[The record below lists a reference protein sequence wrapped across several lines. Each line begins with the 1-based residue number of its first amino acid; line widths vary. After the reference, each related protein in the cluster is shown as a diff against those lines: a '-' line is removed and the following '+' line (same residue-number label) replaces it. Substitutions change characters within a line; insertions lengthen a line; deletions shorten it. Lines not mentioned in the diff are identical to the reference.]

1 MPWYYAR
8 NGQRFGPV
16 EETELQRLAGSGQ
29 LGPADLTWKPGMP
42 SWTRAGEVPELAP
55 LFRPAAAPAPP
66 PPPVFSPVPPPP
78 SAQPYSSAPS
88 PAPYAP
94 APPSPQPYSPPPPSS
109 SPGAFSPYAPPAAP
123 LTAPPQAYRNPMFG
137 TTTTPEY
144 ASFGSRFAA
153 FLIDQVLLGV
163 GGAAIGLVLGA
174 GIGASGGTVG
184 TGVEMLLNLVGIV
197 IGWVY
202 YAGLE
207 SSSQRATL
215 GKRLLGLQ
223 VTDLQG
229 QQVDFLHATG
239 RHFGKILSALP
250 LLLGFILM
258 ISDEK
263 KQTWHDKMSGCLV
276 LKGR

>member
-1 MPWYYAR
+1 
-8 NGQRFGPV
+8 
-16 EETELQRLAGSGQ
+16 
-29 LGPADLTWKPGMP
+29 
-42 SWTRAGEVPELAP
+42 
-55 LFRPAAAPAPP
+55 
-66 PPPVFSPVPPPP
+66 
-78 SAQPYSSAPS
+78 
-88 PAPYAP
+88 
-94 APPSPQPYSPPPPSS
+94 
-109 SPGAFSPYAPPAAP
+109 
-123 LTAPPQAYRNPMFG
+123 MFG